1 MPQHMTPCSPAL
13 QSPSLSGLSPF
24 LGDNDTETLNNV
36 LAANWYFDEETFE
49 SVSDEA
55 KDFVSN
61 LIIKEKRC
69 GAGGSHGSPPPV
81 CSHLYPCATL
91 HVGAISMPKA
101 TSCPQC
107 PCQGHQVRR
116 AGLFVVP
123 FSQRSLGLVG
133 GAQPKPGLT
142 DGAQERAVCGMGP
155 WADSSPFALQRP
167 DECRAVPAAP
177 LAHQPGGEGQALQP
191 PPEVPGDAQEI
202 RHATALEGVQGW
214 EGTGLRSPPCAAWE
228 GGGVPRL
235 FPPRSNPRAH
245 FRGSGQRGGE
255 RSWVGSWASPVSPS
269 GCSQEVCGG
278 THASLL
284 PLCRKTSLGCVL
296 PTASRRSPARAR

>member
-69 GAGGSHGSPPPV
+69 GAGGSHSSPPPV

-155 WADSSPFALQRP
+155 WADSSPFTPQRP

-245 FRGSGQRGGE
+245 FRGSGQSGGGN
-255 RSWVGSWASPVSPS
+255 VPGLVP
-269 GCSQEVCGG
+269 G
-278 THASLL
+278 
-284 PLCRKTSLGCVL
+284 
-296 PTASRRSPARAR
+296 PAP